1 MSKFVI
7 MASWDDVPHISQAE
21 KLTLASSISPH
32 ELEARSRGVPA
43 LGSGAIYPVSESLVF
58 VSSFPIPPSWPRVY
72 GMDVGWNRTACVWG
86 AYDAE
91 SDTIYL
97 YSEHYVG
104 KAEPSI
110 HSDAIKARG
119 AWIPGVIDPAA
130 NGRSQSDGSSLLET
144 YISLGLDLM
153 RADNGVDAGIQNV
166 WQRLSSGRLK
176 VFQHLTNW
184 QQEFR
189 IYRRDKNGKVVKDHD
204 HLMDATRYLCMSG
217 LDVASIQPDYDAYQ
231 EHLTTTQ
238 HLTQDGLGRSSIT
251 GY

>member
-1 MSKFVI
+1 MSKYVI
-7 MASWDDVPHISQAE
+7 MASWDDVPHISQEE
-21 KLTLASSISPH
+21 KATLTASISLH
-32 ELEARSRGVPA
+32 ELEARSKGIPA
-43 LGSGAIYPVSESLVF
+43 LGSGAIYPVPESLIF
-58 VSSFPIPPSWPRVY
+58 VPPFPIPPRWPRVF

-110 HSDAIKARG
+110 HADAIKARG
-119 AWIPGVIDPAA
+119 AWIPGVIDPAS

-144 YISLGLDLM
+144 YIRLGLELSK
-153 RADNGVDAGIQNV
+153 ADNSVEAGIQTV

-176 VFQHLTNW
+176 VFNHLANF

-189 IYRRDKNGKVVKDHD
+189 IYRRDKNGKVVKNNDHA
-204 HLMDATRYLCMSG
+204 LDAARYLCMSG
-217 LDVASIQPDYDAYQ
+217 LEKAIVEPDYDEYQ
-231 EHLTTTQ
+231 EYIDHNRRL
-238 HLTQDGLGRSSIT
+238 GVAASGRSSIT